1 MAKDPQL
8 NAQLTN
14 AQLTAEVKAA
24 TGWVI
29 LLSIG
34 LMGLGV
40 ASIAMPSLA
49 ITLFTSIIGWLV
61 LVSGIV
67 QIVQAVKARSVN
79 GIGISSVVGLFYT
92 FAGLYMVINPV
103 KSAAV
108 FALALGLLFIAEG
121 LFTILMAFVCRVGGA
136 LSWLVAFN
144 GIVTL
149 ILGILVFNRWPYGAL
164 WLIGLYVGL
173 SLLLNGSS
181 LLGVALSARRQLA

>member
-8 NAQLTN
+8 SPQLSP
-14 AQLTAEVKAA
+14 QLAAEIKTA
-24 TGWVI
+24 TGWVM

-34 LMGLGV
+34 LMGLGI
-40 ASIAMPSLA
+40 AAIAMPSLA

-61 LVSGIV
+61 LVSGMV
-67 QIVQAVKARSVN
+67 QMVQAVKARSLN
-79 GIGISSVVGLFYT
+79 GIGLSLVIGLLYIL
-92 FAGLYMVINPV
+92 AGLYMVINPV

-108 FALALGLLFIAEG
+108 FALALGMLFIAEG
-121 LFTILMAFVCRVGGA
+121 LFTILMAFVYRVGGA

-144 GIVTL
+144 GIITL
-149 ILGILVFNRWPYGAL
+149 ILGILVINRWPFGAL

-173 SLLLNGSS
+173 SLILNGSS